1 MSLGNITYWPV
12 LIAAIVS
19 FAFGAIWY
27 GGLGKQWMTARDM
40 SAADMEKARA
50 QAGPIP
56 VPYIIAFVALLIMAW
71 MFAGVLLHLARGGM
85 PVTIRAGMIS
95 GQSRLPECQ
104 AVPDADRWRAL
115 AGRAPDPGRNPG
127 LVGCVAGKLGV
138 GVASAV
144 AHRPASRHSSV
155 RSLGIYQPTR
165 SAMHIRRDEVRA

>member
-12 LIAAIVS
+12 LIAAIVR

-95 GQSRLPECQ
+95 GFFLWFGFVMTTLTVNHAFQSAKRSLTLI
-104 AVPDADRWRAL
+104 DGGHW
-115 AGRAPDPGRNPG
+115 
-127 LVGCVAGKLGV
+127 LGV
-138 GVASAV
+138 LLIQGAILGWWGV
-144 AHRPASRHSSV
+144 
-155 RSLGIYQPTR
+155 
-165 SAMHIRRDEVRA
+165 